1 MKTDN
6 NGNNN
11 LSIATSGHE
20 DIPQAVKDITELDHE
35 KGLDYCGDPDDYLF
49 ALETYGESV
58 AEKADQLDKCLK
70 EERYDDYAIIMHSLK
85 SMSRSIGAVGLSDM
99 AKELEQAAKSGDIKN
114 QEDKAYSFIE
124 KYRALGEKI
133 AKVK

>member
-1 MKTDN
+1 MPQKQQEPELET
-6 NGNNN
+6 
-11 LSIATSGHE
+11 
-20 DIPQAVKDITELDHE
+20 DIPQAVKDISELDYE
-35 KGLDYCGDPDDYLF
+35 EGLNYCGDPEDYLF

-70 EERYDDYAIIMHSLK
+70 EKRYDDYALMMHSIK
-85 SMSRSIGAVGLSDM
+85 SMSKSIGAVGLSDM
-99 AKELEQAAKSGDIKN
+99 AKELEQAARSGDVKN